1 MEKYCELKEGCL
13 TVYVPKEL
21 DHHQASMLKAEA
33 DLMIEACHVR
43 RLVFDF
49 SQTEFMDSSGIG
61 VIIGRCRSM
70 GYYGGEVSAQNLNG
84 RLKKIFL
91 VSGLHKLMRTSAVEK
106 SEDGKGMENL

>member
-1 MEKYCELKEGCL
+1 MRREYSMEKYCELKEGCL

-61 VIIGRCRSM
+61 VIIGRTKKLKYFNDSS
-70 GYYGGEVSAQNLNG
+70 VSVCNMSDRVDKL
-84 RLKKIFL
+84 LKCAGIYTII
-91 VSGLHKLMRTSAVEK
+91 HKL
-106 SEDGKGMENL
+106 

>member
-70 GYYGGEVSAQNLNG
+70 GYYGRGVCTEPEWAPQKN
-84 RLKKIFL
+84 I
-91 VSGLHKLMRTSAVEK
+91 SGLRAT
-106 SEDGKGMENL
+106 